1 MAKSFIDPRKS
12 NIQTIK
18 VEKNLF
24 IYSLIFEW
32 QIVIDMS
39 KKSMIIFYINKHSLN
54 FSLSLRVK
62 GP

>member
-39 KKSMIIFYINKHSLN
+39 KKSTIIFYVNKHSLN